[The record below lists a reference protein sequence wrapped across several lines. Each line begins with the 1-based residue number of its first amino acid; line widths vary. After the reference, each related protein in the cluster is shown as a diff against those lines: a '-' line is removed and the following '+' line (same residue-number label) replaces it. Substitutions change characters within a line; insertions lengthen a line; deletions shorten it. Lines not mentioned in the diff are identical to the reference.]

1 MALEIL
7 TTFERKRIVEIRK
20 KSFVWILIV
29 ILLAAIGFG
38 VVYTKSKVIA
48 QVNGESITEK
58 ELTDYMIQQ
67 GGQQA
72 LDSLITEKIIEL
84 ESKKQNIQVSED
96 DIEKVLAKTKESFS
110 SEEEFLQAL
119 ETNSL
124 TLDTLKK
131 NITMNYKIK
140 GLMEARNPI
149 TEDQIT
155 QYFENNKESFAT
167 MEQVKASH
175 ILVGTE
181 ELAKEVKAKLV
192 AGESF
197 SDLATQYSTDEASKA
212 QGGELGFFGRGQMTK
227 EFEDVAF
234 SLGVGQV
241 SDPVKTEYG
250 YHIIKVE
257 EKKEAKEAN
266 LEESKDQIKDSL
278 LDEKVSTEF
287 DAWLQERRAEYK
299 IDNYLAK

>member
-1 MALEIL
+1 M
-7 TTFERKRIVEIRK
+7 EIRK

-38 VVYTKSKVIA
+38 VVNFKSKVIA
-48 QVNGESITEK
+48 QINGESITEK

-96 DIEKVLAKTKESFS
+96 DIEKVLAKTKESFG

-131 NITMNYKIK
+131 NITMNLKVK
-140 GLMEARNPI
+140 GLMEAQNPI

-155 QYFENNKESFAT
+155 QYFEKNKESFAT
-167 MEQVKASH
+167 KEQVKASH

-192 AGESF
+192 AGENF
-197 SDLATQYSTDEASKA
+197 SDLATQYSTDEGSKT
-212 QGGELGFFGRGQMTK
+212 QGGELGFFGRGVMAK

-241 SDPVKTEYG
+241 SDPVKTEFG

-287 DAWLQERRAEYK
+287 NSWLQERRAEYK